1 MITNSIIIAFFIYL
15 IIKHVFYGNTIIEG
29 AATKSE
35 TSNAASIKTISA
47 TQESHTH
54 QIKKLTDKYKTLQGL
69 LNDNRIKTAIKTN
82 AANSTLAN
90 KLKACAKKK

>member
-29 AATKSE
+29 VESTSD
-35 TSNAASIKTISA
+35 TSNAARIHTIA
-47 TQESHTH
+47 VTQESHTQ

-69 LNDNRIKTAIKTN
+69 LNDNRIKTAIQTN